1 MQAGGAYEAQPH
13 ENSTKR
19 NGFIPKLNTDALYPS
34 RSELQSIMCKK
45 KNQNLEKPG
54 LCSGPSI
61 RSAIDMNPTCQSNF
75 I

>member
-45 KNQNLEKPG
+45 KIKIWKSQACVPG
-54 LCSGPSI
+54 LASEVL
-61 RSAIDMNPTCQSNF
+61 
-75 I
+75 

>member
-45 KNQNLEKPG
+45 KKSKFGKARLVF
-54 LCSGPSI
+54 
-61 RSAIDMNPTCQSNF
+61 RA
-75 I
+75 